1 VMALSTGIRRTT
13 ITTRKMDESLRFYR
27 DALGFRVW
35 YDQVVDDPIIT
46 RLLGVEPGV
55 SARVCIL
62 RAEEDHEA
70 GMIGLM
76 EFKGRDTQDL
86 PATGSVAP
94 LAGELILML
103 KTERMKEIHQRLKNA
118 GLGHVGE
125 PERIEIPN
133 RPMTYEMATRDP
145 NGVRVTFVQF
155 GPLE

>member
-1 VMALSTGIRRTT
+1 ME
-13 ITTRKMDESLRFYR
+13 ESLQFYR

-35 YDQVVDDPIIT
+35 YDQVVDDPILT

-55 SARVCIL
+55 SARICIV

-76 EFKGRDTQDL
+76 EFKGRVTKDL
-86 PATGSVAP
+86 PVTGSVAP
-94 LAGELILML
+94 LAGEVILML
-103 KTERMKEIHQRLKNA
+103 KTERMKELHQRLKNA
-118 GLGHVGE
+118 GLGHVGD
-125 PERIEIPN
+125 PEKIEIPN
-133 RPMTYEMATRDP
+133 RQVTYEMATRDP

>member
-1 VMALSTGIRRTT
+1 MAFSTGIRRAT
-13 ITTRKMDESLRFYR
+13 ITTTRMEESLRFYR
-27 DALGFRVW
+27 DTLGFRVW
-35 YDQVVDDPIIT
+35 YDQVVDDPVIT

-55 SARVCIL
+55 SARVCIV

-76 EFKGRDTQDL
+76 EFTGRDTRDL

-94 LAGELILML
+94 LAGEIILML
-103 KTERMKEIHQRLKNA
+103 KTERMKEIYERLKQA
-118 GLGHVGE
+118 KLGHVGE
-125 PERIEIPN
+125 PEKIEIPN
-133 RPMTYEMATRDP
+133 RPITYEMATRDP